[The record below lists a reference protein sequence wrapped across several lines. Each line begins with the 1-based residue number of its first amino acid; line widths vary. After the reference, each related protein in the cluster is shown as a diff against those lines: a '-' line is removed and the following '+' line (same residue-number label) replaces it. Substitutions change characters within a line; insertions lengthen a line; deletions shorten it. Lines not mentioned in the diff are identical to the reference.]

1 MEKNYYKAYA
11 NATQTLAKT
20 RQIVLLY
27 DGLIRFVQQ
36 AKTAIENKR
45 IEERFN
51 LLIKASEVISG
62 LQACL
67 DFEKGGEVAKILYS
81 FYASIDSRIYSI
93 HRTNSLETCDEVIAE
108 LRQMREAWA
117 EIDQN
122 SSAQEAAAAAPA
134 APTPAAAGQSP
145 AEQHITF
152 SA

>member
-36 AKTAIENKR
+36 ARTAIEHKR

-67 DFEKGGEVAKILYS
+67 DFEKGGDVAKILYS

-122 SSAQEAAAAAPA
+122 TAAQEQAAAAPA
-134 APTPAAAGQSP
+134 GQN
-145 AEQHITF
+145 ATEQHITF

>member
-122 SSAQEAAAAAPA
+122 SSAQEAAAAPA
-134 APTPAAAGQSP
+134 APAPSPAGQPP